1 VPSHATALSENPF
14 PKSLHGSFAFYSGG
28 DVNIQTLWENIL
40 IPSFERAYPKIKVDY
55 VFSEHGSADTTTI
68 DEVAQADQD
77 KRPAS
82 YALLE
87 SSDNAV
93 EMGARQHLFIPVTTQ
108 NIPNSSN
115 VPSSS
120 MQVVDSDALPY
131 RGSKVVLA
139 YNTNTVKNPPTT
151 LSALISW
158 IEAHPGEF
166 AYCNPADGGSGSYFV
181 QDVLDSK
188 MPASAV
194 RTLAFNDEP
203 SLESDWAP
211 GMAVLHQ
218 LNSDVYGSGTYPAGN
233 TQVLSLL
240 TSGAVQMATVWSDQ
254 GTQAKQDGQFPAS
267 IKLTDISPAFPGS
280 PVYLAIP
287 KYTSKNQTILAEAFE
302 NFVLSVPQQ
311 AKIVQSVAGFPAINV
326 SLMTSTVK
334 TDFTALGENEG
345 LPYTANIGSDMNQAW
360 QQDVP

>member
-1 VPSHATALSENPF
+1 
-14 PKSLHGSFAFYSGG
+14 
-28 DVNIQTLWENIL
+28 
-40 IPSFERAYPKIKVDY
+40 
-55 VFSEHGSADTTTI
+55 
-68 DEVAQADQD
+68 
-77 KRPAS
+77 
-82 YALLE
+82 
-87 SSDNAV
+87 
-93 EMGARQHLFIPVTTQ
+93 
-108 NIPNSSN
+108 
-115 VPSSS
+115 
-120 MQVVDSDALPY
+120 
-131 RGSKVVLA
+131 
-139 YNTNTVKNPPTT
+139 
-151 LSALISW
+151 
-158 IEAHPGEF
+158 
-166 AYCNPADGGSGSYFV
+166 
-181 QDVLDSK
+181 